1 MLALIIMLVPT
12 ISYAQSY
19 TAENTLLNSNVH
31 DYFNNY
37 FSGSKSYQYFGY
49 ACGDR
54 TCYYG
59 IDSDNNYVN
68 ITYTNTSGYSYD
80 YLITTGVD
88 DNFSVTGVNVFKKEI
103 NDSRVI
109 LMALALITA
118 IITIAIMNRG
128 VEND

>member
-1 MLALIIMLVPT
+1 MVLATILVPIT
-12 ISYAQSY
+12 SVHAVSYV
-19 TAENTLLNSNVH
+19 AEDTLLNSNVH

-37 FSGSKSYQYFGY
+37 FNGSKSYQYFGY

-88 DNFSVTGVNVFKKEI
+88 NNFSVSGSNVFKKDI

-109 LMALALITA
+109 LMSLAFIFA
-118 IITIAIMNRG
+118 VCTIWVMNRR
-128 VEND
+128 VE

>member
-1 MLALIIMLVPT
+1 MLVPT
-12 ISYAQSY
+12 ISKAQSY
-19 TAENTLLNSNVH
+19 TAEDAMLSSNVH

-37 FSGSKSYQYFGY
+37 FSGNKSYQYFGY

-59 IDSDNNYVN
+59 IDSDFNYVN
-68 ITYTNTSGYSYD
+68 ITYTSSSTGYSYD

-88 DNFSVTGVNVFKKEI
+88 EDFSVSGSNVFKKEI
-103 NDSRVI
+103 KDSRVI
-109 LMALALITA
+109 LVALALITA
-118 IITIAIMNRG
+118 IVTVGVMNRG

>member
-1 MLALIIMLVPT
+1 MVLIIILVPIT
-12 ISYAQSY
+12 SVKAQSY
-19 TAENTLLNSNVH
+19 TAEDTLLSSNVH

-37 FSGSKSYQYFGY
+37 FNGNKSYQYFGY

-59 IDSDNNYVN
+59 IDSDHNYVN
-68 ITYTNTSGYSYD
+68 ITYTSTSGYGYD
-80 YLITTGVD
+80 YVISTGVD
-88 DNFSVTGVNVFKKEI
+88 ENFSVSGSNVFKKEI

-118 IITIAIMNRG
+118 IITIAAMNRG
-128 VEND
+128 VDND